1 MKKDNAKNEKRTL
14 RGTLVRVATAG
25 VTLCTTLMVLSPF
38 FEGGT
43 GPKIPPA
50 QGE

>member
-1 MKKDNAKNEKRTL
+1 MKTDNAKKEKRTM
-14 RGTLVRVATAG
+14 RSTLTRVATASAM
-25 VTLCTTLMVLSPF
+25 LCTTLMVLSPF
-38 FEGGT
+38 FGGGT